1 MKDSLRE
8 SGSLKESFTASEE
21 AVVKRW
27 ITLACGVVLV
37 LVGAVWVLQGVGV
50 LTGSFMTGQKL
61 WFLIGLVAF
70 LVGVVLVSA
79 TAFRKRAR

>member
-1 MKDSLRE
+1 MR
-8 SGSLKESFTASEE
+8 
-21 AVVKRW
+21 RW
-27 ITLACGVVLV
+27 ITLAVGVVLV

-70 LVGVVLVSA
+70 LVGVVLVA
-79 TAFRKRAR
+79 ANLTRRKPTS